1 MLHALRA
8 PTRGE
13 LVIVPFRANR
23 AAIPVK
29 HTYLVL
35 AAVFTVGLVLLLAQP
50 STTAEGDVILWVAEA
65 PVRAGSWRVVSDTTA
80 AGGRRMEHPNAN
92 APRITAPLASPSH
105 YFDLP
110 INVQANTPYHL
121 WLRGKAHLNFGDN
134 DSVWVQTSGTIDSN
148 GAPTWRIG
156 TTSGTMVNLE
166 DCGGCTISGWG
177 WQDNGYGTNVSG
189 PLLRFA
195 TGGAHTIRIQARED
209 GISLDQLVLSPVAY
223 LNSAPGAARNDTTIL
238 PKSGGGTTPSPV
250 TLVRG
255 PYLQQAGAVSTIVAW
270 ATRQTGAAF
279 VEYRTGTEPL
289 MRAQATTAFWPSST
303 TGIPDYYQHEAT
315 LTGLR
320 PGTEYQYDLR
330 VAGAD
335 PTPGVVDHFGTAP
348 ATGGGTIRLV
358 AFGDSGNG
366 STAQGQIAALMEN
379 ETFDF
384 AVHTGDIAYS
394 SGTYAQYDLYFFPY
408 YRDWL
413 RRMAIFPSIGNHDD
427 LTGSATPYRRFFV
440 LPRDGASAAFPSNA
454 ERFYSVDYGP
464 VHLIALD
471 TEAAFVSP
479 ARRQE
484 QLAWLEADLQASQ
497 DQPWRIAFF
506 HRPPYSSSTAHGSD
520 LAVRQAFSPLF
531 EEYNVQLVLTGHD
544 HDYERT
550 VPWREPPEDT
560 TQQAVTYVVTGGGGA
575 ALYPAGRSEWTAF
588 SRSAHHYVRA
598 IVSPTQATLEAVGTS
613 GTVFDR
619 FVLNLALQEADA
631 AAPQV
636 AIASPSAGAVL
647 SGVETIEVTAS
658 DDSRVEKI
666 DLWVDGTQRAI
677 DLTAPYS
684 FSLDTRTL
692 ANGSHTIQARA
703 YDLDGRRA
711 SSSRTLTVSN

>member
-1 MLHALRA
+1 
-8 PTRGE
+8 
-13 LVIVPFRANR
+13 
-23 AAIPVK
+23 
-29 HTYLVL
+29 
-35 AAVFTVGLVLLLAQP
+35 
-50 STTAEGDVILWVAEA
+50 
-65 PVRAGSWRVVSDTTA
+65 
-80 AGGRRMEHPNAN
+80 MEHPNAN
-92 APRITAPLASPSH
+92 AARITAPLASPSH

-195 TGGAHTIRIQARED
+195 TSGAHTIRIQARED

-255 PYLQQAGAVSTIVAW
+255 PYLQQAGAISTIVAW
-270 ATRQTGAAF
+270 ATRQTGAAS

-289 MRAQATTAFWPSST
+289 MRAQATTTFWPSSA

-320 PGTEYQYDLR
+320 PGTTYQYDLR

-335 PTPGVVDHFGTAP
+335 PTPGVVDQFRAAP

-366 STAQGQIAALMEN
+366 STAQGQIAALIEN

-394 SGTYAQYDLYFFPY
+394 SGTYAQYNAFFFPY
-408 YRDWL
+408 YQDWL
-413 RRMAIFPSIGNHDD
+413 RRKAIFPSIGNHDD

-440 LPRDGASAAFPSNA
+440 LPRDGASAAYPNNA
-454 ERFYSVDYGP
+454 ERFYSLDYGP

-471 TEAAFVSP
+471 TEAAFLSS

-506 HRPPYSSSTAHGSD
+506 HRPPYSSSRHGSD
-520 LAVRQAFSPLF
+520 LAVRQAFGPLF
-531 EEYNVQLVLTGHD
+531 ERYNVQLVLTGHD
-544 HDYERT
+544 HDYERM
-550 VPWREPPEDT
+550 VPWRVSTDT
-560 TQQAVTYVVTGGGGA
+560 ARQAVTHVVTGGGGA
-575 ALYPAGRSEWTAF
+575 TLYSAGRSEWTAF

-598 IVSPTQATLEAVGTS
+598 IVSPTEATLETVGTS

-619 FVLNLALQEADA
+619 FVLNLALQEGDA
-631 AAPQV
+631 APPQV
-636 AIASPSAGAVL
+636 AIGSPSSGAVL
-647 SGVETIEVTAS
+647 SGVETIEVTAD
-658 DDSRVEKI
+658 DDSRVEKV

-684 FSLDTRTL
+684 YSLDTRTL
-692 ANGSHTIQARA
+692 ANGSHTIEARA

-711 SSSRTLTVSN
+711 SSSRTVTVSN